1 MSRYMDTAPMRQE
14 VDTGTVP
21 ATPAMVRVC

>member
-1 MSRYMDTAPMRQE
+1 TSRVDAPVGSVHV

-21 ATPAMVRVC
+21 AT